1 MIPETVDVVVI
12 GSGLGGLSCAGLLA
26 RYGLEVLV
34 CESHSIAGGAAH
46 SFSRQGFSFDSG
58 PSLHSGLD
66 GKRSPNPMRHV
77 LDALG
82 ESLPCAKYD
91 SWGVFL
97 PEGEF
102 NFRIGADAFCEVL
115 EELGGPGAIPQW
127 RRLQAKMKPLATA
140 ATAMPAGALRSDL
153 GVLQTV
159 GHFAPNLLRSL
170 PSLGKMAG
178 SFEPVM
184 RQFVDNPFIL
194 RWLDLLCFLL
204 AGVPA
209 KGISTA
215 EMAFMFAEWYEP
227 DVQLDYPMGGSGALI
242 GALVR
247 GLEKHGGQLQLN
259 AHVDQVLVENG
270 RAAGVVLRNGQRV
283 RATQAVVSNASVWDT
298 LGLLPA
304 DSVPAKF
311 RRDRQATPPCASF
324 MHLHLGINA
333 TDLPAAVETKL
344 QCHYMSLLNWEMG
357 IEAPQNAVLISIP
370 SVLDPSLAPPGKH
383 AVHVYT
389 PGNEPYE
396 KWEGLDR
403 KSDKYQQQKEQ
414 RSQVMWQALERV
426 IPDVRQRTEVTMVGT
441 PLTHERFLRRS
452 RGSYGPALYAGD
464 TLFPG
469 PKTPL
474 PGLVCCGDS
483 TFPGIGV
490 PAVAASGMIAAHTLV
505 PTSKHIA
512 MLKEVGLW

>member
-46 SFSRQGFSFDSG
+46 SFSRQGFHFDSG
-58 PSLHSGLD
+58 PSLHSGLG
-66 GKRSPNPMRHV
+66 GKQSPNPMRHV

-115 EELGGPGAIPQW
+115 EDLGGPGAIAQW
-127 RRLQAKMKPLATA
+127 RNLQQKMKPLATA

-178 SFEPVM
+178 PFEPVM

-242 GALVR
+242 SALVR

-259 AHVDQVLVENG
+259 AHVDKVLVENG
-270 RAAGVVLRNGQRV
+270 RAAGVVLRNGQQV
-283 RATQAVVSNASVWDT
+283 RAKQAVVSNASVWDT
-298 LGLLPA
+298 LRLLSE
-304 DSVPAKF
+304 DSLPAKF
-311 RRDRQATPPCASF
+311 RRDRQATPTCASF
-324 MHLHLGINA
+324 MHLHLGIDA
-333 TDLPAAVETKL
+333 TDLPADVEEKL
-344 QCHYMSLLNWEMG
+344 QCHYMSLLDWEMG

-370 SVLDPSLAPPGKH
+370 SVRDPSLAPPGQH
-383 AVHVYT
+383 AIHVYT
-389 PGNEPYE
+389 PGNEPY
-396 KWEGLDR
+396 D
-403 KSDKYQQQKEQ
+403 
-414 RSQVMWQALERV
+414 
-426 IPDVRQRTEVTMVGT
+426 
-441 PLTHERFLRRS
+441 
-452 RGSYGPALYAGD
+452 
-464 TLFPG
+464 
-469 PKTPL
+469 
-474 PGLVCCGDS
+474 
-483 TFPGIGV
+483 
-490 PAVAASGMIAAHTLV
+490 
-505 PTSKHIA
+505 
-512 MLKEVGLW
+512 

>member
-1 MIPETVDVVVI
+1 MSPETVDVVVI

-46 SFSRQGFSFDSG
+46 SFARQGFQFDSG

-66 GKRSPNPMRHV
+66 GKQSPNPMRHV

-102 NFRIGADAFCEVL
+102 DFRIGADAFCEVL
-115 EELGGPGAIPQW
+115 EELGGPGAIAQW
-127 RRLQAKMKPLATA
+127 RHLQQKMKPLAMA

-159 GHFAPNLLRSL
+159 GHFAPDLLRSL

-178 SFEPVM
+178 PFEPLM

-227 DVQLDYPMGGSGALI
+227 NVQLDYPMGGSGAVI
-242 GALVR
+242 G
-247 GLEKHGGQLQLN
+247 
-259 AHVDQVLVENG
+259 
-270 RAAGVVLRNGQRV
+270 
-283 RATQAVVSNASVWDT
+283 
-298 LGLLPA
+298 
-304 DSVPAKF
+304 
-311 RRDRQATPPCASF
+311 
-324 MHLHLGINA
+324 
-333 TDLPAAVETKL
+333 
-344 QCHYMSLLNWEMG
+344 
-357 IEAPQNAVLISIP
+357 
-370 SVLDPSLAPPGKH
+370 
-383 AVHVYT
+383 
-389 PGNEPYE
+389 
-396 KWEGLDR
+396 
-403 KSDKYQQQKEQ
+403 
-414 RSQVMWQALERV
+414 
-426 IPDVRQRTEVTMVGT
+426 
-441 PLTHERFLRRS
+441 
-452 RGSYGPALYAGD
+452 
-464 TLFPG
+464 
-469 PKTPL
+469 
-474 PGLVCCGDS
+474 
-483 TFPGIGV
+483 
-490 PAVAASGMIAAHTLV
+490 
-505 PTSKHIA
+505 
-512 MLKEVGLW
+512 